1 MTLVAEAFAAALILV
16 GGAFLLLGSTA
27 LARLRDPLRRLHA
40 PTLAATV
47 GLGAI
52 LIASMLDS
60 GLVRADP
67 SWHELAIALFL
78 FLTAPVSAQMI
89 AKVHLLEIDPAT
101 LPAPREGGAWASQA
115 PEDGVEDRG
124 GPEAR
129 G

>member
-1 MTLVAEAFAAALILV
+1 MPMTLVAEALAAALILV
-16 GGAFLLLGSTA
+16 GGVFLLLGSAA
-27 LARLRDPLRRLHA
+27 LAKLGNPLRRLHA

-52 LIASMLDS
+52 LIASLLEF
-60 GLVRADP
+60 GFVRGDP

-89 AKVHLLEIDPAT
+89 AKVHLMDIDPTT
-101 LPAPREGGAWASQA
+101 LPPPQDGGAWASHA
-115 PEDGVEDRG
+115 PEDEG
-124 GPEAR
+124 GSEAK

>member
-1 MTLVAEAFAAALILV
+1 MPMTLVAEALAAALILV

-89 AKVHLLEIDPAT
+89 AKVHLLDIDPAA
-101 LPAPREGGAWASQA
+101 LPPPRDDGAWASHA
-115 PEDGVEDRG
+115 PDDEGEPERG
-124 GPEAR
+124 G
-129 G
+129 